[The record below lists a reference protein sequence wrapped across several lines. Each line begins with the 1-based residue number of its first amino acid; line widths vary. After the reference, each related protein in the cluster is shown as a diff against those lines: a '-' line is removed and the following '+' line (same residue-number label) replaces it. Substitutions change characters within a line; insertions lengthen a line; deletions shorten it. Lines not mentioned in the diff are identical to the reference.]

1 MHNNHHIE
9 TRDGYTPI
17 VADER
22 FMKAVPPEQSFVA
35 DFSHVSPLLKPKYY
49 VNMLTDMD
57 FSMCNNCFQFFRT
70 VRPTILFFNELSSR
84 STDIFRNEIEWNIA
98 VNRVLFH
105 SLERVEQCLFSSN
118 VPPDRSSRFHF
129 LLLIRCMNEIA
140 GIMGLGDGQGGEVPV
155 LPASDHGGGCKADA
169 GG

>member
-70 VRPTILFFNELSSR
+70 VRPTILFLFFINAPSPRKLAG
-84 STDIFRNEIEWNIA
+84 IFFRNESDWNIA
-98 VNRVLFH
+98 
-105 SLERVEQCLFSSN
+105 
-118 VPPDRSSRFHF
+118 
-129 LLLIRCMNEIA
+129 
-140 GIMGLGDGQGGEVPV
+140 
-155 LPASDHGGGCKADA
+155 
-169 GG
+169 